1 MHVNSESIAEIKKYR
16 NVVYHYPSAL
26 CFHINLQLNPTTQ
39 LSPRSLR
46 KLYQAVKSRTIAI
59 GVKEDD
65 KPADK
70 VPKKPNH
77 VSIEFNE
84 E

>member
-1 MHVNSESIAEIKKYR
+1 MWYIVIPQLCAFNSTFNCPPE
-16 NVVYHYPSAL
+16 
-26 CFHINLQLNPTTQ
+26 NPTSL

-46 KLYQAVKSRTIAI
+46 KLYQAVESRTIAI
-59 GVKEDD
+59 GIKEDD

-70 VPKKPNH
+70 VPEKPNH

-84 E
+84 A